1 MSPEYLAPE
10 NPIRVKA
17 TAYDAC
23 PKCTGKSEDHPAFG
37 VTASGRFAEADH
49 TIAVDP
55 EIVPLG
61 TWVYIEGMGI
71 YRAEDIGS
79 AIKGHRIDIF
89 MHSHEEALK
98 FGIKELNI
106 WQVRPAF

>member
-1 MSPEYLAPE
+1 MAPADPAASPV
-10 NPIRVKA
+10 RVTA

-23 PKCTGKSEDHPAFG
+23 PRCTGKGEEHPAFG
-37 VTASGRFAEADH
+37 VTAAGHLARVDH

-55 EIVPLG
+55 DVIPLG

-71 YRAEDIGS
+71 YRAEDTGS

-89 MHSHEEALK
+89 MSTHEEALK
-98 FGIKELNI
+98 FGIRELNI